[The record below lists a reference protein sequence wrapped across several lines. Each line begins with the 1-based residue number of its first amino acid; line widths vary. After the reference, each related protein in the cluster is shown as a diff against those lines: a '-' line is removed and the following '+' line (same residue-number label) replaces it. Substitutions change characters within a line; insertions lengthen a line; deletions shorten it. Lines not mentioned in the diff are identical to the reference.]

1 MREHGSSSVVEAVRP
16 VTVRLRCSA
25 CEVAWSGP
33 TDSDCW
39 VCGAI
44 GTPLNTATTGRPSL
58 LSFEAELLV

>member
-1 MREHGSSSVVEAVRP
+1 MHERGSSSVVEAARP

-25 CEVAWSGP
+25 CEVAWSGS

-39 VCGAI
+39 VCGGI
-44 GTPLNTATTGRPSL
+44 GAPLNTTTTGRASV